1 MPASSEPARG
11 DSALVV
17 MVPEAGPVVAD
28 LRLRHDRVAAHGVPA
43 HVTVLYPFVPRREVD
58 ASVRDA
64 LASIFA
70 AIPAFD
76 YRFERVVRLGPATV
90 VLDPVPA
97 SAFSQL
103 TDAAHRRWP
112 EHAPYGGVYDVV
124 IPHLTVG
131 DGVDVELVPA
141 LESDAQAA
149 LEASGP
155 VSGRATAVTLI
166 VADDE
171 AEWSTDSTY
180 ALAPADGRIP
190 LRYSP
195 ADC

>member
-1 MPASSEPARG
+1 
-11 DSALVV
+11 
-17 MVPEAGPVVAD
+17 MVPEAEPVVAD
-28 LRLRHDRVAAHGVPA
+28 LRLRHDSVAAHGVPA
-43 HVTVLYPFVPRREVD
+43 HVTVLYPFVPLREID
-58 ASVRDA
+58 APVRDA
-64 LASIFA
+64 LASVFGE
-70 AIPAFD
+70 IPAFD
-76 YRFERVVRLGPATV
+76 YRFERVVRLGAATV

-103 TDAAHRRWP
+103 TEAAQRRWP
-112 EHAPYGGVYDVV
+112 EHPPYGGMHDVV

-131 DGVDVELVPA
+131 DDVDPELVPA
-141 LESDAQAA
+141 LESAAQRA

-171 AEWSTDSTY
+171 VEWSTDSTY
-180 ALAPADGRIP
+180 ALAPADGPIP

-195 ADC
+195 VDC